1 MDIKFFY
8 KKFLDIISAINNED
22 LIFYQFGSS
31 SSNEKIFND
40 IDILIIY
47 NNYEEMNIIKLKL
60 IEELKEWLPHITCL
74 STVEEFELSFI
85 KAVDAKKLYPN

>member
-1 MDIKFFY
+1 MDIEIFH
-8 KKFLDIISAINNED
+8 KKFLDIISTANIKD

-31 SSNEKIFND
+31 SKEKIFND

-47 NNYEEMNIIKLKL
+47 NDYEIMNKIKLKL

-85 KAVDAKKLYPN
+85 KTVNAKKLYPK

>member
-1 MDIKFFY
+1 MDIELFH
-8 KKFLDIISAINNED
+8 KKFLDIISTVNIED
-22 LIFYQFGSS
+22 LIFFQFGS

-47 NNYEEMNIIKLKL
+47 NDYEKMNLIKLKL

-85 KAVDAKKLYPN
+85 KKVNAKKLYPN